1 MLTLILLNLNR
12 IEFGKINLIDNR
24 YGHLEE
30 FLNSE
35 ISSVEVLQVNKLCT
49 IDLCIK
55 CHNIM

>member
-35 ISSVEVLQVNKLCT
+35 I
-49 IDLCIK
+49 CIFSGGFASK
-55 CHNIM
+55 